1 MWVFFLLRGLLKK
14 YIKYIYKR
22 IKIKK
27 KRFYYVSY
35 YRKQYSDG
43 PLHW

>member
-27 KRFYYVSY
+27 KKILLCQLLQKTV
-35 YRKQYSDG
+35 Q
-43 PLHW
+43 